1 MLETLEIDES
11 LGNSAYAA
19 IYEANKHYG
28 LEPVNI
34 DFDPDTYQWE
44 KDTCAIRSQ
53 EIVLRSFGVFVP
65 QDELIAQAE
74 VHGWYSKGHGT
85 SISDVGNLL
94 DVYNVPNHRVAD
106 ANIFNLIDELG
117 HGHKVI
123 VGVDIHELYG
133 NSFWQSV
140 KESLVGKTPNHAMI
154 VSGIDTSNPDKPMVT
169 LTDPGTGKTLFEC
182 PYEKFLSAWD
192 DSSCFMVAT
201 NNAAPLEYNTDTM
214 LNFDYQNGHL
224 TSVGKIPFDY
234 FQNSIALEAEEYIN
248 SLDEY
253 IDSVEKLINN
263 GFSSQELFD
272 DMMNK
277 SAKNHQEAEVLQKSH
292 HEEEDDQNKS
302 GLHEKLN
309 SNIPQNHEEDDD
321 IEDEEDDDEN
331 EDMNF

>member
-1 MLETLEIDES
+1 
-11 LGNSAYAA
+11 
-19 IYEANKHYG
+19 
-28 LEPVNI
+28 
-34 DFDPDTYQWE
+34 
-44 KDTCAIRSQ
+44 
-53 EIVLRSFGVFVP
+53 
-65 QDELIAQAE
+65 
-74 VHGWYSKGHGT
+74 
-85 SISDVGNLL
+85 
-94 DVYNVPNHRVAD
+94 
-106 ANIFNLIDELG
+106 
-117 HGHKVI
+117 
-123 VGVDIHELYG
+123 
-133 NSFWQSV
+133 
-140 KESLVGKTPNHAMI
+140 
-154 VSGIDTSNPDKPMVT
+154 
-169 LTDPGTGKTLFEC
+169 
-182 PYEKFLSAWD
+182 
-192 DSSCFMVAT
+192 MVAT

-234 FQNSIALEAEEYIN
+234 FQNSIALEAEEYID

-263 GFSSQELFD
+263 GFSSQGLFD

-277 SAKNHQEAEVLQKSH
+277 SVKNHQEAEDLQKSH